1 MSRSK
6 TVLAASSVLAL
17 AAAQPSVF
25 GRKDDG
31 GGGAGDGEVLDVIKE
46 IKSNVEAS
54 AKARDEFSE
63 AIGKLKRDSGDTSKA
78 FADFKDATDVKLTE
92 YNGQMTTLGAKLDE
106 LVQKVARPQ
115 GGPDGAAAKSFGHRV
130 VEHEDLKEYSGGRVS
145 IKLDG
150 VDGVKSIT
158 SAEASAGP
166 LIDPQRLPGFVTGP
180 DRRMTIRGLI
190 APGQTTS
197 NAVEFVREKTF
208 TNNADMVAEGA
219 AKPESDITFELDSA
233 KVGKIAHWIHASSE
247 AMDDAVGLASQ
258 IDTRLRYG
266 LNYKEELQLLKGD
279 GVGQN
284 LKGLMT
290 MARDFASPVPAGT
303 VTDATNIDVL
313 RIASLVATIDEYMAS
328 GYVLNH
334 IDWAMIELTKDSE
347 GRYILGNPQG
357 TLGPNMWGVPVVPTN
372 VMDAGSFL
380 TGAFDQAV
388 QIFDR
393 KDTEVVVSD
402 EDRDNFIKNMLTILA
417 EKRLALVGY
426 REDALIQ
433 GSFAAARGAL

>member
-1 MSRSK
+1 MTRSN
-6 TVLAASSVLAL
+6 VLAS
-17 AAAQPSVF
+17 AAGVMAMAQTSPEVF
-25 GRKDDG
+25 GRKDDVPG
-31 GGGAGDGEVLDVIKE
+31 SEDAGVLDLIKG
-46 IKSNVEAS
+46 IKTSVSDMEKTRDQFNETV
-54 AKARDEFSE
+54 AKLQ
-63 AIGKLKRDSGDTSKA
+63 KDSGDNSKA
-78 FADFKDATDVKLTE
+78 FDEFKSATDVRLTE

-106 LVQKVARPQ
+106 LVQKVARPN
-115 GGPDGAAAKSFGHRV
+115 GGDGDPAAKSFGQRV
-130 VEHEDLKEYSGGRVS
+130 VEHEDLKDYSGGRVAF
-145 IKLDG
+145 KLNHVAG
-150 VDGVKSIT
+150 MKSIT
-158 SAEASAGP
+158 SAPASAGP
-166 LIDPQRLPGFVTGP
+166 LIDPQRLPGFITSP

-197 NAVEFVREKTF
+197 NAIEFVREKTF

-219 AKPESDITFELDSA
+219 QKPESDITFELDSA
-233 KVGKIAHWIHASSE
+233 KVAKIAHWIHASSE
-247 AMDDAVGLASQ
+247 AMDDATGLASQ

-290 MARDFASPVPAGT
+290 MARAFASPVAVGT
-303 VTDATNIDVL
+303 ITDASNIDVL
-313 RIASLVATIDEYMAS
+313 RIAALVATIDEYMAS

-334 IDWAMIELTKDSE
+334 IDWAMIELTKDRE
-347 GRYILGNPQG
+347 GRYILANPQG
-357 TLGPNMWGVPVVPTN
+357 VVGPNMWGVPVVPTN
-372 VMDAGSFL
+372 VMDPDNFL

-402 EDRDNFIKNMLTILA
+402 EDRDNFINNMLTVLA

-433 GSFAAARGAL
+433 GTFSAARGAL